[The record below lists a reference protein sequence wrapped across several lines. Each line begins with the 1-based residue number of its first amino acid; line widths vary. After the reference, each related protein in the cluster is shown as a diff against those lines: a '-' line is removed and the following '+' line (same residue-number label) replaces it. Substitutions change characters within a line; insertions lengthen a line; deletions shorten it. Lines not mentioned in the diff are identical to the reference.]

1 MEGVKE
7 NLQKALNRPRKE
19 KGITLVA
26 LVITIVVII
35 ILAMITINFL
45 FGENGLI
52 TKAQEAK
59 KMSEIEEVREK
70 LEMATGTAIIDGKGH
85 TTIDDYFE
93 LIESEGI
100 IGNKDSDTLDNGDGT
115 YDVTTNEGFIFQVM
129 PVPEKDN
136 ADDILIDYVGET
148 NGPRI
153 KSVTAT
159 TTTNSATIEV
169 EAVNAENAVYKYEY
183 KKNGESDWQAL
194 EGENGST
201 CTINNLEE
209 NEIYNIR
216 VTVEVTSGGNKGTAT
231 REINVRTGEM
241 PTGAITFEQ
250 ETWQGDGTASV
261 VVHSSQ
267 EGYTIQYQI
276 VVTGSVTDPEELE
289 EANWKPVANGGQITG
304 IQHNQTVYARLW
316 DGHNGSSYASADIK
330 DTEVPQEANIQ
341 LSSTNVTTGTTV
353 TATVTHVD
361 SESGPEITQCRY
373 VWNTSSGKIGTD
385 ASSYTGGA
393 FSSNGQQISRNMS
406 SRGTYYL
413 HVLTVDKAGNKW
425 ETVSSGITVRQLV
438 TSISVSPATLT
449 LEEGETSQ
457 LTATVS
463 PNNTTDKS
471 VTWSSN
477 NTSVATVS
485 NNGTVTAVSEGTAT
499 ITATAKDGSNVK
511 GMCSVTVEASNT
523 IENILKAGDWV
534 TYPSSQGNIECVV
547 LYDSSSEYGVEIIAM
562 EIVEEVE
569 LGNGTGSSSSS
580 ISPIDFNTAMDSYNN
595 AISTLN
601 TRAGNYNNS
610 IYSTRARCV
619 GSDQSNPTLD
629 NPGYFT
635 SSYSWFSSYNG
646 KLKNG
651 DTHYKTDWNQMGTLG
666 IRNLN
671 YVYWLASRNMSSD
684 SCIFFTRIVGN
695 NLGSYELCSVIDTGR
710 TYSRS
715 YTAGLRPIFLLKSGI
730 IVTGGSGT
738 ESSPYTLGT

>member
-1 MEGVKE
+1 MKDIEKRMLTKNE
-7 NLQKALNRPRKE
+7 MLHKAKLE

-52 TKAQEAK
+52 IKAQEAK

-70 LEMATGTAIIDGKGH
+70 LEMATGTAIIDGKGK

-93 LIESEGI
+93 LIEREGI

-136 ADDILIDYVGET
+136 ADDILIDYIGET

-153 KSVTAT
+153 KNVTAT

-183 KKNGESDWQAL
+183 KK
-194 EGENGST
+194 EGEDSWQTVEGETGST

-216 VTVEVTSGGNKGTAT
+216 VTVEVASGGNKGTAT

-250 ETWQGDGTASV
+250 AIWQGDGTASV

-276 VVTGSVTDPEELE
+276 VATGSVTDPEELE

-425 ETVSSGITVRQLV
+425 ETVSSGITLRQLV
-438 TSISVSPATLT
+438 TSVSVSPSSVT
-449 LEEGETSQ
+449 LEEGETQQ
-457 LTATVS
+457 LSVTVS
-463 PNNTTDKS
+463 PSNASNKT
-471 VTWSSN
+471 VTWSSSN
-477 NTSVATVS
+477 SNIASVSSSGLVTAKAE
-485 NNGTVTAVSEGTAT
+485 GTVT
-499 ITATAKDGSNVK
+499 ITATAKDGSGK
-511 GMCSVTVEASNT
+511 KDTCSVTVETSK
-523 IENILKAGDWV
+523 IEYILKAGDWV
-534 TYPSSQGNIECVV
+534 TYPSSQGNIDCVV
-547 LYDSSSEYGVEIIAM
+547 LYDSSSSYGVEIIAM
-562 EIVEEVE
+562 ETVEDVT
-569 LGNGTGSSSSS
+569 LGSS
-580 ISPIDFNTAMDSYNN
+580 DFTTSMNSYNN

-601 TRAGNYNNS
+601 NATSKYNNAT
-610 IYSTRARCV
+610 YSSRARCV
-619 GSDQSNPTLD
+619 GSDPSNPTSD
-629 NPGYFT
+629 NPGYVT
-635 SSYSWFSSYNG
+635 SNDGYMSSYNG
-646 KLKNG
+646 QFKKT
-651 DTHYKTDWNQMGTLG
+651 DTHHTTDWDKMNSLG
-666 IRNLN
+666 IHKIDDH
-671 YVYWLASRNMSSD
+671 YWLASRYVGSMSNG
-684 SCIFFTRIVGN
+684 CYFGIRFVY
-695 NLGSYELCSVIDTGR
+695 SYGTLDDGRLCRVYTDAPRSSYG
-710 TYSRS
+710 YS
-715 YTAGLRPIFLLKSGI
+715 YGLRPVFKLKSGI
-730 IVTGGSGT
+730 KVTGGSGT
-738 ESSPYTLGT
+738 ESSPYTLGA